1 MPRIVRGSIREPIYR
16 LNNQFWPDRDL
27 MLQEAM
33 SLRDRPNI
41 WNDAAEKAS
50 IKSLPLDENNTPY
63 LKQMFE
69 GFTEMYGD
77 FGNTHPNYFFIE
89 PQWEYGWHVDTHIS
103 KKMTGSSVLCA
114 MNIVLTDDQTPAEFQ
129 DRGEQ
134 QYTACMFNTSMY
146 HRVQTHGTLR
156 ILARITFRDFL
167 FEEIVH
173 RMKKID
179 KRNTQ

>member
-1 MPRIVRGSIREPIYR
+1 M
-16 LNNQFWPDRDL
+16 
-27 MLQEAM
+27 
-33 SLRDRPNI
+33 
-41 WNDAAEKAS
+41 
-50 IKSLPLDENNTPY
+50 
-63 LKQMFE
+63 
-69 GFTEMYGD
+69 
-77 FGNTHPNYFFIE
+77 
-89 PQWEYGWHVDTHIS
+89 
-103 KKMTGSSVLCA
+103 LCA

-129 DRGEQ
+129 DWGEQ